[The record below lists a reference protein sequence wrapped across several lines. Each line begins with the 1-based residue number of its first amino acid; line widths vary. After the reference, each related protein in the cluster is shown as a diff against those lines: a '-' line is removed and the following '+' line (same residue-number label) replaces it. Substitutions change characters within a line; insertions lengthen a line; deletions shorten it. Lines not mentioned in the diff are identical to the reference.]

1 MTFTLCKVRIINS
14 ALLSLNHAI
23 ARLGEKALGSGGKS
37 EDQPFSVIMPLHH
50 DVWCKQAQLVF
61 VDMKHES
68 IVVVYDS
75 CQAIAEEIADKLGAE
90 TVSVQSLNIRQ
101 VENSQSLVLAVEFQA
116 DGPLS
121 PHWQYACQMFR
132 GATLRGKNVAV
143 MVALG
148 NSQDN
153 GIYAEAFNSE
163 LRQNGAHIVG
173 DQIYADASRWNLDNW
188 VCAVSPNL

>member
-1 MTFTLCKVRIINS
+1 MYGVGRCNWF
-14 ALLSLNHAI
+14 
-23 ARLGEKALGSGGKS
+23 
-37 EDQPFSVIMPLHH
+37 
-50 DVWCKQAQLVF
+50 F

-90 TVSVQSLNIRQ
+90 TVSVQSLNSRQ
-101 VENSQSLVLAVEFQA
+101 VENCQSIVLAVEFQA
-116 DGPLS
+116 EGPLS
-121 PHWQYACQMFR
+121 PHWQYASQILR
-132 GATLRGKNVAV
+132 GASLSGKNVAV

-153 GIYAEAFNSE
+153 GIYTEVFLSE

-173 DQIYADASRWNLDNW
+173 DQRYAGSKSWNLDNW
-188 VCAVSPNL
+188 VCAISPNL

>member
-1 MTFTLCKVRIINS
+1 
-14 ALLSLNHAI
+14 
-23 ARLGEKALGSGGKS
+23 
-37 EDQPFSVIMPLHH
+37 
-50 DVWCKQAQLVF
+50 
-61 VDMKHES
+61 MKHES

-90 TVSVQSLNIRQ
+90 TISVQSLNNRQ
-101 VENSQSLVLAVEFQA
+101 IENCQSLVLAVEFQS

-121 PHWQYACQMFR
+121 PHWQYASQMLR
-132 GATLRGKNVAV
+132 GSSLSGKNVAV

-153 GIYAEAFNSE
+153 SIYAKSFLSE

-173 DQIYADASRWNLDNW
+173 EQLYAGMSGGNTDNW
-188 VCAVSPNL
+188 ICSVSPNL

>member
-1 MTFTLCKVRIINS
+1 
-14 ALLSLNHAI
+14 
-23 ARLGEKALGSGGKS
+23 
-37 EDQPFSVIMPLHH
+37 
-50 DVWCKQAQLVF
+50 
-61 VDMKHES
+61 MKHES

-75 CQAIAEEIADKLGAE
+75 CQAVAEEIADKLGAE

-101 VENSQSLVLAVEFQA
+101 IENSQSLVLAVEFQA

-132 GATLRGKNVAV
+132 ETSLRGKNVAM

-148 NSQDN
+148 NSYDN
-153 GIYAEAFNSE
+153 GIYVEAFNRE

-173 DQIYADASRWNLDNW
+173 DRIYAGTSGWNLDNW
-188 VCAVSPNL
+188 VCAISPNL

>member
-1 MTFTLCKVRIINS
+1 MQLLLFGATVRIRV
-14 ALLSLNHAI
+14 LLYKFYGAVCRETTLPHFMSIQRN
-23 ARLGEKALGSGGKS
+23 R
-37 EDQPFSVIMPLHH
+37 
-50 DVWCKQAQLVF
+50 
-61 VDMKHES
+61 DMKHES

-90 TVSVQSLNIRQ
+90 TVSVQSLNNRQ

-121 PHWQYACQMFR
+121 PHWQYACQMLR
-132 GATLRGKNVAV
+132 GASLSGKNIAV

-153 GIYAEAFNSE
+153 GIYAEAFFSE

-173 DQIYADASRWNLDNW
+173 EQLYASTSGWNTDNW
-188 VCAVSPNL
+188 ICSVSPNL